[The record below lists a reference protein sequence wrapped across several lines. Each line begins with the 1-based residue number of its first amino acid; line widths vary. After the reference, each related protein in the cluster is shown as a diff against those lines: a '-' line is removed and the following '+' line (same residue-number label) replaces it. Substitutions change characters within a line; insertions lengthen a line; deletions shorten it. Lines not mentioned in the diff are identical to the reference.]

1 MRRHRAVRAMLMRT
15 LGTTPSPV
23 ATGKLL
29 RCGRTIGRA
38 SHVSDRPIRYGMI
51 VLDVAPAIERV
62 RGQPMIFRSPEET
75 VEYAK
80 LHAFI
85 RVG

>member
-1 MRRHRAVRAMLMRT
+1 
-15 LGTTPSPV
+15 
-23 ATGKLL
+23 
-29 RCGRTIGRA
+29 
-38 SHVSDRPIRYGMI
+38 VSDRPIRYGMI

-80 LHAFI
+80 LHAI
-85 RVG
+85 ARWMVYGDADGW

>member
-1 MRRHRAVRAMLMRT
+1 MLMRT